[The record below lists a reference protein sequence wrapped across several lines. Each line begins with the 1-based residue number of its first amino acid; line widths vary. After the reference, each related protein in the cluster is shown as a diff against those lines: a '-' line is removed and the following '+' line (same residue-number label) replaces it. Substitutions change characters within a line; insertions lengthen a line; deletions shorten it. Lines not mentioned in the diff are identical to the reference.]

1 MSLESIPDFLKTL
14 QPEQLKT
21 AAARRFADF
30 CLRDFTTHSKADGFD
45 PQVYADAASLVIARL
60 EARRHE
66 GSHS

>member
-1 MSLESIPDFLKTL
+1 MSLEAAPDFLKTL

-30 CLRDFTTHSKADGFD
+30 CLHDFPTCGKADGFD

-60 EARRHE
+60 EASRHGE
-66 GSHS
+66 PHP